1 MCKKKLKHLKG
12 NDSSEIK
19 KIVSDSDLSHGVS
32 LDTIEG
38 ILERV
43 SSVDPEAA
51 ELIEEYIV
59 SIETSHS
66 GPMPT
71 PTDLANY
78 SLTLKSLPE
87 RMMTM
92 AEKSLES
99 KSSQNARLL
108 ELKDKEISIQSL
120 EANAANESHKRE
132 IFIQILSLIFAFTI
146 VLVCIVGALYLAII
160 DKTEVALAIGGT
172 TVLGIVIAFLKKS
185 KEITRQSIYPT
196 LRIFL
201 CISLTLHAGT
211 NKYYTLR
218 SNDLRR

>member
-12 NDSSEIK
+12 NDSSEKK

-43 SSVDPEAA
+43 SNVDPDAA

-120 EANAANESHKRE
+120 EVNTANESHKRE

-185 KEITRQSIYPT
+185 KE
-196 LRIFL
+196 
-201 CISLTLHAGT
+201 
-211 NKYYTLR
+211 K
-218 SNDLRR
+218 